1 MNIHDIWERLDF
13 VLSNR
18 RVNWVKTI
26 LFNFRTLPFKTACK
40 LPVYIYGKVQFRT
53 LAGKVDFQDC
63 EPKRGMIKIGRHG
76 DYFSIPNKSY
86 IWLGKNAKIIFRGPC
101 YMGYNLLLRVESG
114 ILDIGEFTG
123 FGTNYRIIC
132 FNHIK
137 IGRHVRMTFDGK
149 VVDSNCHYVINTV
162 TNQIRKNTTKIEIE
176 DFCWIGNNTT
186 IMKGVILPKYSIVAS
201 GSLLNKNYKKE
212 VVENAPLFLAGSPAK
227 VKGYGFKMV
236 LSLTR
241 ENEIKNYFQRNPEND
256 YMIWQGKFEDPV
268 EDLSVIFK

>member
-53 LAGKVDFQDC
+53 LAGKVYFQDC

-76 DYFSIPNKSY
+76 DYFSIPNKSF
-86 IWLGKNAKIIFRGPC
+86 IWLGKNAKIIFRGPS

-162 TNQIRKNTTKIEIE
+162 TNQIRKNTAKIEIE

-241 ENEIKNYFQRNPEND
+241 ENEIKNYFQRNPDND

>member
-1 MNIHDIWERLDF
+1 
-13 VLSNR
+13 
-18 RVNWVKTI
+18 
-26 LFNFRTLPFKTACK
+26 
-40 LPVYIYGKVQFRT
+40 
-53 LAGKVDFQDC
+53 
-63 EPKRGMIKIGRHG
+63 
-76 DYFSIPNKSY
+76 
-86 IWLGKNAKIIFRGPC
+86 
-101 YMGYNLLLRVESG
+101 MGYNLLLRVESG

-162 TNQIRKNTTKIEIE
+162 TNQIRKNTAKIEIE

-256 YMIWQGKFEDPV
+256 YMTWQGKFEDPV

>member
-1 MNIHDIWERLDF
+1 M
-13 VLSNR
+13 
-18 RVNWVKTI
+18 
-26 LFNFRTLPFKTACK
+26 
-40 LPVYIYGKVQFRT
+40 PVYIYGKVQFRT

-76 DYFSIPNKSY
+76 DYFSIPNKSF
-86 IWLGKNAKIIFRGPC
+86 IWLGKNAKIIFRGPS

-114 ILDIGEFTG
+114 NLDIGEFTG

-149 VVDSNCHYVINTV
+149 VVDSNCHYVKNTV
-162 TNQIRKNTTKIEIE
+162 TNQIRKNTAKIEIE

-241 ENEIKNYFQRNPEND
+241 ENEIKNYFQRNPDND

>member
-1 MNIHDIWERLDF
+1 MNIHDIRERLDF

-26 LFNFRTLPFKTACK
+26 LFNFRTLSFKTACK

-53 LAGKVDFQDC
+53 LAGKVYFQDC

-76 DYFSIPNKSY
+76 DYFSIPNKCY

-162 TNQIRKNTTKIEIE
+162 TNQIRKNTAKIEIE

-227 VKGYGFKMV
+227 D
-236 LSLTR
+236 
-241 ENEIKNYFQRNPEND
+241 I
-256 YMIWQGKFEDPV
+256 
-268 EDLSVIFK
+268 